1 MCGSER
7 VCLCWC
13 VQVRACVDTNI
24 GQAAKERGIAQATE
38 LGERGAQRRCHCSQG
53 TWKRP
58 VCSRR
63 CPARSRS
70 GGRSHCALPVRPS
83 CQMPCAHGPVGAFGA
98 ICAKSQS
105 PQCSKIAR
113 RFRAWFHRT
122 VEMRMWH
129 YEGGTWLGSVAEE
142 RPLQPSGCRPD
153 AAQPH
158 RTGLGTI
165 YGTPTTLRSP
175 GLPTITVLASS
186 TCGSGW
192 AGVAVRTRRR
202 AEGSR
207 TYPSRAAGTDR
218 TKLPPRARAAQR
230 HALQRARRNAKRGG
244 VGARGR
250 VL

>member
-24 GQAAKERGIAQATE
+24 DQAAKERGIAQATE
-38 LGERGAQRRCHCSQG
+38 LGERGAQQQCHCSQG

-158 RTGLGTI
+158 RTGLGTMVLLLHF
-165 YGTPTTLRSP
+165 GARVCPPLRCSLVVRVAQGGRAWLCARVVVRKDQ
-175 GLPTITVLASS
+175 GLIRLVRLGPIAPNFPRVLALH
-186 TCGSGW
+186 SGTHCSVLG
-192 AGVAVRTRRR
+192 ATQ
-202 AEGSR
+202 S
-207 TYPSRAAGTDR
+207 
-218 TKLPPRARAAQR
+218 
-230 HALQRARRNAKRGG
+230 G
-244 VGARGR
+244 VG
-250 VL
+250 